1 MNRSIH
7 LPTLSVT
14 IIGFISIFIIAAAF
28 SQYSAAIE
36 NNLIKG
42 QVKHTENSKGL
53 AVATFAG
60 GCFWCMEK
68 PFEQIPG
75 VVSVISGYI
84 GGHTNNPTYK
94 QVSAGTTG
102 YAEAVQISYDPN
114 KVSYRKLL
122 DIFWHQI
129 DPTDPDGSFVDRG
142 SQYRSAIYYHNDKQ
156 KRLALQS
163 KSELNRSGLYAKPIV
178 TEITETSIFYRA
190 EDYHQDYYKTN
201 PLRYKFYRYRSG
213 RDQYLAKVMAREKR
227 IKADSMSDKD
237 NIAKGIQ
244 VSTSF
249 KKPTVVELKQRL
261 NRLQYEVTQE
271 DATERPFDNT
281 YWDNHEAGIYVDI
294 ISGEP
299 LFSSTDKYDSKTGW
313 PSFAKPITK
322 DALIKK
328 QDRKL
333 FSTRT
338 EVRSRIADSH
348 LGHVFNDGP
357 APTGLRYCINSA
369 SLRFIPSKDLKSK
382 GYEEL
387 VNLFM

>member
-1 MNRSIH
+1 MIKSIR
-7 LPTLSVT
+7 LPTLSIAFV
-14 IIGFISIFIIAAAF
+14 GFIIAIALA
-28 SQYSAAIE
+28 QYSTAME
-36 NNLIKG
+36 NG
-42 QVKHTENSKGL
+42 PMSEQFKHTEDLKGL

-75 VVSVISGYI
+75 VVSVISGYT
-84 GGHTNNPTYK
+84 GGHTMNPTYK

-102 YAEAVQISYDPN
+102 HAEAVQINYDPN
-114 KVSYRKLL
+114 EVSYQKLL

-163 KSELNRSGLYAKPIV
+163 KSKLDRSGLYPKPIV
-178 TEITETSIFYRA
+178 TEVTKTSIFYRA

-213 RDQYLAKVMAREKR
+213 RDQYLAKVVAREKTN
-227 IKADSMSDKD
+227 KVDSMSDKG
-237 NIAKGIQ
+237 NVANGKRPY
-244 VSTSF
+244 SSF
-249 KKPTVVELKQRL
+249 KKPTVAELKQRL

-281 YWDNHEAGIYVDI
+281 YWDNHQPGIYVDI

-313 PSFAKPITK
+313 PSFTKPISK
-322 DALIKK
+322 NALIKK
-328 QDRKL
+328 EDSKL

-357 APTGLRYCINSA
+357 APTGQRYCINSA
-369 SLRFIPSKDLKSK
+369 SLRFIPSKDLNSE

-387 VNLFM
+387 GKLFI